1 MLKKAKK
8 KSKKSQKRGEDVM
21 KGMVSL
27 VKSSKGLVKTK
38 ALHRDNFDGVSE
50 DNVALS
56 KLDRKSYH
64 VRRF

>member
-1 MLKKAKK
+1 
-8 KSKKSQKRGEDVM
+8 M
-21 KGMVSL
+21 KGIVSL

-38 ALHRDNFDGVSE
+38 ALHREDFEGATQDNIV
-50 DNVALS
+50 LS